1 MTATRSFETLLTEVD
16 RDPTCIFWG

>member
-1 MTATRSFETLLTEVD
+1 MTATRNFETLLTEVD